1 MNRDIL
7 QKTVFEV
14 IATIAPEFE
23 SGAIKPARPL
33 RDQLDLDSVDWLNFL
48 VALHSRLGVE
58 ISETQASKLRT
69 MDDLLG
75 FLETQLN
82 APG

>member
-1 MNRDIL
+1 MNRDAL
-7 QKTVFEV
+7 QKIVFEA
-14 IATIAPEFE
+14 ITTIAPELE
-23 SGAIKPARPL
+23 PDAIKPAKPL
-33 RDQLDLDSVDWLNFL
+33 RDQVDLDSVDWLNFL
-48 VALHSRLGVE
+48 VALHGKLGVE

-82 APG
+82 ARG